1 VTGYLLVLVFLGY
14 PVMSSGPGRSCMLNA
29 MSAAVVLPEPVFEVQ
44 RAAERATFDHGWLKT
59 SHSFSF
65 ADYYDP
71 RNVNWGALR
80 VFNDDRVAPGNG
92 FPTHPHRDMEIVT
105 YVLEGHLQHR
115 DSIGSHGV
123 VGAGGVQYMS
133 AGTGVR
139 HSEYNH
145 SGTEGLHFLQMWVQ
159 PARLGGAPQYGQMD
173 FETPQRLNRWLTIA
187 SGQAGVEAP
196 VALTQDA
203 TFLVSRLE
211 NATIE
216 HVLAPGRLAFLFLA
230 TGEVTAAGSDV
241 NGSRVGMDDLVAGDA
256 VRIAGVSKLAIAG
269 SGEVV
274 LWDLPR
280 LPDAAND

>member
-1 VTGYLLVLVFLGY
+1 MVCLGY
-14 PVMSSGPGRSCMLNA
+14 SVMSFDPQRSCKLSSMT
-29 MSAAVVLPEPVFEVQ
+29 AAVILPQPVFEVQ

-59 SHSFSF
+59 NHSFSF
-65 ADYYDP
+65 AEYYDP

-123 VGAGGVQYMS
+123 VGPGGVQYMS
-133 AGTGVR
+133 AGSGVR

-159 PARLGGAPQYGQMD
+159 PARPGGTPLYGQMD
-173 FETPQRLNRWLTIA
+173 FETPQRLNRWLAIA

-216 HVLAPGRLAFLFLA
+216 HVLAPGRLAFLFVA
-230 TGEVTAAGSDV
+230 AGEVTAAGSDI
-241 NGSRVGMDDLVAGDA
+241 NGSRVGMDDLLAGDA
-256 VRIAGVSKLAIAG
+256 VRIAGVTKLALAG

-280 LPDAAND
+280 LPDGAND

>member
-1 VTGYLLVLVFLGY
+1 
-14 PVMSSGPGRSCMLNA
+14 MN
-29 MSAAVVLPEPVFEVQ
+29 AAVVLPEPVFEVQ
-44 RAAERATFDHGWLKT
+44 RAAERASFDHGWLKT

-65 ADYYDP
+65 AEYYDP

-92 FPTHPHRDMEIVT
+92 FPTHPHRDREIVT

-115 DSIGSHGV
+115 DSIGSNGV
-123 VGAGGVQYMS
+123 VGPGGVQYMS
-133 AGTGVR
+133 AGRGVR

-145 SGTEGLHFLQMWVQ
+145 SGTDELHFLQMWVE
-159 PARLGGAPQYGQMD
+159 PAHPGGAPLYGQLD
-173 FETPQRLNRWLTIA
+173 FETQQRLNKWLAIA
-187 SGQAGVEAP
+187 SGQAGVQAP

-203 TFLVSRLE
+203 TFLAGRLE
-211 NATIE
+211 SATIE
-216 HVLAPGRLAFLFLA
+216 HVLAPGRLAFLFVA
-230 TGEVTAAGSDV
+230 TGEVTATGSDI
-241 NGSRVGMDDLVAGDA
+241 NGVRVGMDDLLAGDA
-256 VRIAGVSKLAIAG
+256 VRIAGVTKLSLAG